1 MIRNGVLKIALLGN
15 PNTGKTTLFNSLTG
29 MNHKTGNYAGVTVDI
44 KKGKGLFSGQEIEWI
59 DLPGTYSLSAR
70 SPDELIA
77 VNLVSGRIANE
88 SAPDVILCLADA
100 SNLERNM
107 YLVSQTIDLGLP
119 VVVALTM
126 NDLAEKKGCPVD
138 AQSLEKTF
146 KIPFVLIHPPSGK
159 GLDDLKKALIQSATN
174 LQTRNQSPL
183 PAEVMHAA
191 TRLSKSLGDL
201 LPLPLCIR
209 ALLDEGGAVENEIK
223 EKHGQTGLQ
232 ELLDLRN
239 QLTQAG
245 YSLAVIE
252 PKFRYAEIRQK
263 IQGLITRVN
272 RREKTFSDK
281 IDSWLIH
288 PVWGYLVFLL
298 VMFCIFQSIFVLA
311 RPLMDFM
318 EFLVD
323 SVKGIV
329 SDSLPPGPF
338 TSLVLDGILAGVGGV
353 VVFLPQILMLFGFLA
368 VLEECGYMARAAFL
382 MDAIMARCGLSGKSF
397 IPLLSSLACAVPGI
411 MATRVI
417 ENKRDRLVTIL
428 VAPLMS
434 CSARLPVYYLLIEAF
449 FHEPWWLAG
458 VVMFILYMIGF
469 ITAPIVALLIK
480 GLVFKNEKSAFVLEM
495 PAYRFPSISGVWNA
509 MLDSGGSFLYQ
520 AGTLI
525 LTTMIIVWAL
535 LYFPTVSADGKD
547 FPLLIRNAPED
558 EKQELVLAWKQ
569 QSWLGRTGQFIEPAF
584 QPLGWDWRIG
594 MSVLASFPAREVVIA
609 ALGVAFGE
617 GEIGADDREAT
628 ARLAE
633 KIKQAKNAEGKVVF
647 SHASA
652 FGLLVFFSLCCQC
665 SSTLVVIYKET
676 KSLFW
681 PAFTFVYMTTL
692 AYCSAFLIYQ
702 LGTLM
707 GY

>member
-1 MIRNGVLKIALLGN
+1 MMHQARLKIALLGN
-15 PNTGKTTLFNSLTG
+15 PNTGKTTLFNSLAG
-29 MNHKTGNYAGVTVDI
+29 MNQKTGNYSGVTVDI
-44 KKGKGLFSGQEIEWI
+44 KKGRGSFSGQEIEWI

-77 VNLVSGRIANE
+77 VNLVSGRIVNE
-88 SAPDVILCLADA
+88 SAPDVILCLVDA

-126 NDLAEKKGCPVD
+126 YDLAEKKGCPFD
-138 AQSLEKTF
+138 AQSLEKAF
-146 KIPFVLIHPPSGK
+146 SVPFVVIHPPSGK
-159 GLDDLKKALIQSATN
+159 GLDNLKKVLIQSA
-174 LQTRNQSPL
+174 RNPATKIPSPL
-183 PAEVMHAA
+183 PAEVIDAA
-191 TRLSKSLGDL
+191 SRLSKSLGDVL
-201 LPLPLCIR
+201 SLPLCIR
-209 ALLDEGGAVENEIK
+209 ALLDEEGTVENEIN

-232 ELLDLRN
+232 ELLAQRN
-239 QLTQAG
+239 YLIQSG

-252 PKFRYAEIRQK
+252 PKYRYADIRQK
-263 IQGLITRVN
+263 TQGLITRVD
-272 RREKTFSDK
+272 RRGKTFSDK

-298 VMFCIFQSIFVLA
+298 VMFFIFQSIFVLA

-318 EFLVD
+318 EFAVD
-323 SVKGIV
+323 SFKGMV

-338 TSLVLDGILAGVGGV
+338 TSLLLDGILAGVGGV
-353 VVFLPQILMLFGFLA
+353 VVFLPQILMLFAFLA

-382 MDAIMARCGLSGKSF
+382 MDSIMARCGLSGKSF

-417 ENKRDRLVTIL
+417 ENRRDRLVTIL

-449 FHEPWWLAG
+449 FHQPWWLAG
-458 VVMFILYMIGF
+458 VIMFILYMIGF
-469 ITAPIVALLIK
+469 ITAPIVAMLIK
-480 GLVFKNEKSAFVLEM
+480 GLVFKSEKSTFVLEM
-495 PAYRFPSISGVWNA
+495 PAYRVPSISGVRNA

-525 LTTMIIVWAL
+525 LCTMIIVWAL

-547 FPLLIRNAPED
+547 FPLLISQAPD
-558 EKQELVLAWKQ
+558 NEKQELVLAWKQ
-569 QSWLGRTGQFIEPAF
+569 QSWLGRTGQFIEPVF
-584 QPLGWDWRIG
+584 RPLGWDWRIG

-617 GEIGADDREAT
+617 GEIGADDKEAT

-633 KIKQAKNAEGKVVF
+633 KMKLAKSADGRVIF
-647 SHASA
+647 SRASA

-692 AYCSAFLIYQ
+692 AYCSALVIYQ
-702 LGTLM
+702 FGSLLG
-707 GY
+707 Y

>member
-1 MIRNGVLKIALLGN
+1 
-15 PNTGKTTLFNSLTG
+15 
-29 MNHKTGNYAGVTVDI
+29 
-44 KKGKGLFSGQEIEWI
+44 
-59 DLPGTYSLSAR
+59 
-70 SPDELIA
+70 
-77 VNLVSGRIANE
+77 
-88 SAPDVILCLADA
+88 
-100 SNLERNM
+100 
-107 YLVSQTIDLGLP
+107 
-119 VVVALTM
+119 
-126 NDLAEKKGCPVD
+126 
-138 AQSLEKTF
+138 
-146 KIPFVLIHPPSGK
+146 
-159 GLDDLKKALIQSATN
+159 
-174 LQTRNQSPL
+174 
-183 PAEVMHAA
+183 
-191 TRLSKSLGDL
+191 
-201 LPLPLCIR
+201 
-209 ALLDEGGAVENEIK
+209 
-223 EKHGQTGLQ
+223 
-232 ELLDLRN
+232 
-239 QLTQAG
+239 
-245 YSLAVIE
+245 
-252 PKFRYAEIRQK
+252 
-263 IQGLITRVN
+263 
-272 RREKTFSDK
+272 
-281 IDSWLIH
+281 
-288 PVWGYLVFLL
+288 
-298 VMFCIFQSIFVLA
+298 MFFIFQSIFVLA

-318 EFLVD
+318 EFAVD
-323 SVKGIV
+323 SLKGMV

-338 TSLVLDGILAGVGGV
+338 TSLLLDGILAGVGGV
-353 VVFLPQILMLFGFLA
+353 VVFLPQILMLFAFLA

-382 MDAIMARCGLSGKSF
+382 MDSIMARCGLSGKSF

-417 ENKRDRLVTIL
+417 ENRRDRLVTIL

-469 ITAPIVALLIK
+469 ITAPIVAMLIK
-480 GLVFKNEKSAFVLEM
+480 GLVFKSEKSTFVLEM
-495 PAYRFPSISGVWNA
+495 PSYRFPSISGVWNA

-525 LTTMIIVWAL
+525 LCTMILVWAL

-547 FPLLIRNAPED
+547 FPLLISQAPDD

-569 QSWLGRTGQFIEPAF
+569 QSWLGRTGQFIEPVF

-617 GEIGADDREAT
+617 GEIGADDKEAT

-633 KIKQAKNAEGKVVF
+633 KMKQAKSADGRFIF

-676 KSLFW
+676 KTLFW

-692 AYCSAFLIYQ
+692 AYCSALVIYQ
-702 LGTLM
+702 FGSLLGH
-707 GY
+707 